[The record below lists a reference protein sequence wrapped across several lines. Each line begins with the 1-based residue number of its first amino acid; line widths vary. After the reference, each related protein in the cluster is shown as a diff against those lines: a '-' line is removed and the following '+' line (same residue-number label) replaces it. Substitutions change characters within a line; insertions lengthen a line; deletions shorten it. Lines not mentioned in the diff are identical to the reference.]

1 MIKKA
6 TISAT
11 ILVGCLVANPVWSW
25 GSLGHRAICDVAWQ
39 ASDAAIKDRLSAS
52 AKRMG
57 YKTFATACLW
67 PDHIRDQKR
76 YDYLKPLHYMNVS
89 RKRAAIP
96 KDPCRDAD
104 LKRPRCV
111 LSAIDYYKSRW
122 RDSALSQRQRDEA
135 LLLVSHFI
143 GDIHQPLHVSFRD
156 DRGGTQKRVI
166 FNGKVISLH
175 RLWDSNLLR
184 CKGNIS
190 WRRLGQ
196 SLYRQPR
203 DQKAL
208 ELSPLVWAQESY
220 DITQV
225 IYQNIKRPLP
235 ASYCSE
241 FNHVAVERLA
251 VAGLRLSATL
261 SQSR

>member
-6 TISAT
+6 AMSAI
-11 ILVGCLVANPVWSW
+11 ILVGCLTANSVWAW

-52 AKRMG
+52 VKRMG

-67 PDHIRDQKR
+67 ADHIRDQKP
-76 YDYLKPLHYMNVS
+76 YDYVKPLHYMNVS
-89 RKRAAIP
+89 RKLVKIP
-96 KDPCRDAD
+96 KDPCRDAN
-104 LKRPRCV
+104 LRRPRCV
-111 LSAIDYYKSRW
+111 LSAIAYYQNRW
-122 RDSALSQRQRDEA
+122 QDKTLSQRERDEA
-135 LLLVSHFI
+135 LLLLSHFI

-184 CKGNIS
+184 CKGNVS
-190 WRRLGQ
+190 WRKLGQ

-208 ELSPLVWAQESY
+208 ETSPLVWAQESY
-220 DITQV
+220 EITQI

-241 FNHVAVERLA
+241 FNHIAVGRLA
-251 VAGLRLSATL
+251 VAGLRLSAIL
-261 SQSR
+261 STTR